1 MAFVKTTLTDEMTGK
16 NVEFCFN
23 TDYVMH
29 MQPARSA
36 TVLTFVDGQRIIVD
50 TYYESLCRFVTAVE
64 KLDQAKS

>member
-16 NVEFCFN
+16 NNDFCFN

-50 TYYESLCRFVTAVE
+50 TRYEALTRFVSAVE
-64 KLDQAKS
+64 KLELPAS